1 MSQSKWVQFNM
12 EERIKEVLRE
22 LVSVNEEQHHFGSP
36 LFSPYQIA
44 IEICIRDPHFLENS
58 EMVIGGDGTGDAPSL
73 ARYIASELSRRIK
86 NEEIT
91 DIEGFFLAS
100 EHLMEI
106 EYRDPDGV
114 EIEAKESSLFRL
126 KN

>member
-1 MSQSKWVQFNM
+1 MSQSKWEQFNM
-12 EERIKEVLRE
+12 EQRIKEVLRE
-22 LVSVNEEQHHFGSP
+22 LVSKEEAEHHFGNP

-44 IEICIRDPHFLENS
+44 IEICIRDPHFLEQI
-58 EMVIGGDGTGDAPSL
+58 EMIIGGDGTGNQPSL
-73 ARYIASELSRRIK
+73 ARYIAAELSRRIK
-86 NEEIT
+86 SGDLS
-91 DIEGFFLAS
+91 DIEGFYFAS

-126 KN
+126 K